1 MLLAMT
7 IELISFDLD
16 GTLIDTA
23 SEIAEAAN
31 RALESHGLERR
42 PEDQITAYIG
52 HGGRALINALRN
64 EVIAQDPAVEHRMSF
79 EQLFA
84 SFDNHYGEITGT
96 TSRPYP
102 GTHEAL
108 ERLSACG
115 LRLVCVTNKDHRHA
129 IHALEFHGLAAPF
142 ELVIG
147 GDTLPEKKPHASVLQ
162 HVATTL
168 GIPIERVAHIGDSAT
183 DVLAAKNSGVA
194 AWAVP
199 YGYNSGIPITAASP
213 DRVFRSLL
221 EMAEYVI
228 EMKAISRAEGRNI
241 RVH

>member
-1 MLLAMT
+1 MT

-42 PEDQITAYIG
+42 PEDRITAYIG

-64 EVIAQDPAVEHRMSF
+64 EVIAQDPGVEHRMSF

-84 SFDNHYGEITGT
+84 SFDDHYGETTGT
-96 TSRPYP
+96 SSKPYP

-108 ERLSACG
+108 ERLLAGG
-115 LRLVCVTNKDHRHA
+115 LRLVCVTNKDYRHA
-129 IHALEFHGLAAPF
+129 IHALEFHGLATPF
-142 ELVIG
+142 ELIIG
-147 GDTLPEKKPHASVLQ
+147 GDSLPEKKPHPSVLQ

-168 GIPIERVAHIGDSAT
+168 EIPLGYVAHIGDSAT

-199 YGYNSGIPITAASP
+199 YGYNSGVPITEANP
-213 DRVFRSLL
+213 DRVFQSLP
-221 EMAEYVI
+221 EMASYVI
-228 EMKAISRAEGRNI
+228 EMKAISLAEDRNI

>member
-1 MLLAMT
+1 MN

-31 RALESHGLERR
+31 RALESHGLDRR
-42 PEDQITAYIG
+42 PEDQITAFIG

-64 EVIAQDPAVEHRMSF
+64 DVIAQDPAVEHRMSF

-84 SFDNHYGEITGT
+84 SFDEHYGDTTGT
-96 TSRPYP
+96 LSQPYP

-108 ERLSACG
+108 EQLRACG

-129 IHALEFHGLAAPF
+129 IHALEFHGLVAPF

-147 GDTLPEKKPHASVLQ
+147 GDTLPEKKPHPSVLQ
-162 HVATTL
+162 HVSTTL
-168 GIPIERVAHIGDSAT
+168 GIPIERIAHIGDSAT

-199 YGYNSGIPITAASP
+199 YGYNGGVPITAANP
-213 DRVFRSLL
+213 DRVFHSLP
-221 EMAEYVI
+221 EMSEYVI
-228 EMKAISRAEGRNI
+228 EMKALSRAEGQNI
-241 RVH
+241 RGH

>member
-1 MLLAMT
+1 MT
-7 IELISFDLD
+7 LDLISFDLD

-42 PEDQITAYIG
+42 PEDLITALIG
-52 HGGRALINALRN
+52 HGGRALIKTLRN
-64 EVIAQDPAVEHRMSF
+64 DVIARDPAMEHRMSF

-84 SFDNHYGEITGT
+84 SFDDHYGETTGT
-96 TSRPYP
+96 ISRPYP

-108 ERLSACG
+108 ERLKACG
-115 LRLVCVTNKDHRHA
+115 MRLVCVTNKDHRHA

-147 GDTLPEKKPHASVLQ
+147 GDTLPEKKPHPSVLQ
-162 HVATTL
+162 HVSTTL
-168 GIPIERVAHIGDSAT
+168 GIPIGRIAHIGDSAT

-213 DRVFRSLL
+213 DRVFQSLP
-221 EMAEYVI
+221 EMAAYG
-228 EMKAISRAEGRNI
+228 ALLRAKTNS
-241 RVH
+241 

>member
-1 MLLAMT
+1 MN

-31 RALESHGLERR
+31 RALGSHGFDRR
-42 PEDQITAYIG
+42 PEDQLTAFIG
-52 HGGRALINALRN
+52 HGVRALINALRN
-64 EVIAQDPAVEHRMSF
+64 DVIAQDPAVEHRMSF

-84 SFDNHYGEITGT
+84 SFDEHYGDTTGT
-96 TSRPYP
+96 LSQPYP

-108 ERLSACG
+108 EQLRACG

-129 IHALEFHGLAAPF
+129 IHALEFHGLVAPF

-147 GDTLPEKKPHASVLQ
+147 GDTLPEKKPHPSVLQ
-162 HVATTL
+162 HVSTTL
-168 GIPIERVAHIGDSAT
+168 GIPIERIAHIGDSAT

-199 YGYNSGIPITAASP
+199 YGYNGGVPITAANP
-213 DRVFRSLL
+213 DRVFHSLP
-221 EMAEYVI
+221 EMSEYVI
-228 EMKAISRAEGRNI
+228 EMKALSRAEDQNI
-241 RVH
+241 RGH

>member
-1 MLLAMT
+1 MN

-31 RALESHGLERR
+31 RALESHGLDRR
-42 PEDQITAYIG
+42 PEDQITVFIG

-64 EVIAQDPAVEHRMSF
+64 DVIAQDPAVEHRMSF

-84 SFDNHYGEITGT
+84 SFDEHYGDTTGT
-96 TSRPYP
+96 LSQPYP

-108 ERLSACG
+108 EQLRACG

-129 IHALEFHGLAAPF
+129 IHALEFHGLVAPF

-147 GDTLPEKKPHASVLQ
+147 GDTLPEKKPHPSVLQ
-162 HVATTL
+162 HVSTTL
-168 GIPIERVAHIGDSAT
+168 GIPIERIAHIGDSAT

-199 YGYNSGIPITAASP
+199 YGYNGGVPITAANP
-213 DRVFRSLL
+213 DRVFHSLP
-221 EMAEYVI
+221 EMSEYVI
-228 EMKAISRAEGRNI
+228 EMKALSRAEGQNI
-241 RVH
+241 RGH

>member
-1 MLLAMT
+1 MT
-7 IELISFDLD
+7 IDLISFDLD

-42 PEDQITAYIG
+42 PEDQITAFIG

-64 EVIAQDPAVEHRMSF
+64 DVIAQDPAVEHRMSF

-84 SFDNHYGEITGT
+84 SFDEHYGDTTGT
-96 TSRPYP
+96 LSQPYP

-108 ERLSACG
+108 EQLRACG

-129 IHALEFHGLAAPF
+129 IHALEFHGLVAPF

-147 GDTLPEKKPHASVLQ
+147 GDTLPEKKPHPSVLQ
-162 HVATTL
+162 HVSTTL
-168 GIPIERVAHIGDSAT
+168 GIPIERIAHIGDSAT

-199 YGYNSGIPITAASP
+199 YGYNGGVPITAANP
-213 DRVFRSLL
+213 DRVFHSLP
-221 EMAEYVI
+221 EMSEYVI
-228 EMKAISRAEGRNI
+228 EMKALSRAEDQNI
-241 RVH
+241 RGH

>member
-1 MLLAMT
+1 MT

-31 RALESHGLERR
+31 RALESHGLDRR
-42 PEDQITAYIG
+42 PEDRITAFIG
-52 HGGRALINALRN
+52 HGGRALIQALRN
-64 EVIAQDPAVEHRMSF
+64 EVIAQDPGVEHRMSF

-84 SFDNHYGEITGT
+84 SFDAHYGETTGT
-96 TSRPYP
+96 SSQPYP

-108 ERLSACG
+108 ERLRSGG

-129 IHALEFHGLAAPF
+129 IHALEFHGLVAPF

-168 GIPIERVAHIGDSAT
+168 GVPIERIAHVGDSAT

-199 YGYNSGIPITAASP
+199 YGYNSGVPITAANP
-213 DRVFRSLL
+213 DRVFQSLP

-228 EMKAISRAEGRNI
+228 HLKSTSRAEGRNI
-241 RVH
+241 QTH

>member
-1 MLLAMT
+1 MT

-31 RALESHGLERR
+31 RALETHGLERR
-42 PEDQITAYIG
+42 PEERITAYIG
-52 HGGRALINALRN
+52 HGGRALIKALRN

-84 SFDNHYGEITGT
+84 SFDEHYGETTGT
-96 TSRPYP
+96 SSKPYP

-108 ERLSACG
+108 ERLRACG

-147 GDTLPEKKPHASVLQ
+147 GDTLPEKKPHPSVLQ

-168 GIPIERVAHIGDSAT
+168 GIPIERIAHIGDSAT

-199 YGYNSGIPITAASP
+199 YGYNSGIPITAADP
-213 DRVFRSLL
+213 DRVFHSLP
-221 EMAEYVI
+221 EMSEYVI
-228 EMKAISRAEGRNI
+228 EMKAISQAEGRNI

>member
-1 MLLAMT
+1 MDLD
-7 IELISFDLD
+7 LISFDLD

-42 PEDQITAYIG
+42 PEERITEFIG
-52 HGGRALINALRN
+52 HGGRALIRSLRN
-64 EVIAQDPAVEHRMSF
+64 EVIAQDPAMERRMSF

-84 SFDNHYGEITGT
+84 SFDEHYGETTGT
-96 TSRPYP
+96 VSQPYP

-108 ERLSACG
+108 ERLKTSG
-115 LRLVCVTNKDHRHA
+115 LRLVCVTNKDYRHA
-129 IHALEFHGLAAPF
+129 IHALEFHGLATPF

-147 GDTLPEKKPHASVLQ
+147 GDTLPEKKPHPSVLR

-168 GIPIERVAHIGDSAT
+168 EIPINRVAHIGDSAT
-183 DVLAAKNSGVA
+183 DVLSAKNSGVA

-199 YGYNSGIPITAASP
+199 YGYNSGIPITAANP
-213 DRVFRSLL
+213 DRLFQSLP

-228 EMKAISRAEGRNI
+228 ELKSIRQAEGQTI
-241 RVH
+241 RRP

>member
-1 MLLAMT
+1 MT
-7 IELISFDLD
+7 IDLISFDLD

-42 PEDQITAYIG
+42 PEDLITALIG

-64 EVIAQDPAVEHRMSF
+64 DVISQDPAVEHRMSF
-79 EQLFA
+79 EQLFV
-84 SFDNHYGEITGT
+84 SFDEHYGETTGT

-108 ERLSACG
+108 ERLRACG
-115 LRLVCVTNKDHRHA
+115 MRLVCVTNKDHRHA
-129 IHALEFHGLAAPF
+129 IHALEFHGLVAPF

-147 GDTLPEKKPHASVLQ
+147 GDTLPDKKPHPSVLQ

-168 GIPIERVAHIGDSAT
+168 GIPIERIAHIGDSAT
-183 DVLAAKNSGVA
+183 DVRAAKNSGVT

-199 YGYNSGIPITAASP
+199 YGYNSGAPITAANP
-213 DRVFRSLL
+213 DRVFNSLP
-221 EMAEYVI
+221 EMAEYVT
-228 EMKAISRAEGRNI
+228 ALRAEANR
-241 RVH
+241 

>member
-1 MLLAMT
+1 MN

-31 RALESHGLERR
+31 RALESHGLDRR
-42 PEDQITAYIG
+42 PEDQITVFIG

-64 EVIAQDPAVEHRMSF
+64 DVIAQDPAVEHRMSF

-84 SFDNHYGEITGT
+84 SFDEHYGDTTGT
-96 TSRPYP
+96 LSQPYP

-108 ERLSACG
+108 EQLRACG

-129 IHALEFHGLAAPF
+129 IHALEFHGLVAPF

-147 GDTLPEKKPHASVLQ
+147 GDTLPEKKPHPSVLQ
-162 HVATTL
+162 HVSTTL
-168 GIPIERVAHIGDSAT
+168 GIPIERIAHIGDSAT

-199 YGYNSGIPITAASP
+199 YGYNGGVPITAANP
-213 DRVFRSLL
+213 DRVFHSLP
-221 EMAEYVI
+221 EMSEYVI
-228 EMKAISRAEGRNI
+228 EMKALSRAEDQNI
-241 RVH
+241 RGH

>member
-1 MLLAMT
+1 MT

-42 PEDQITAYIG
+42 PEDQITAFIG

-64 EVIAQDPAVEHRMSF
+64 EVIAQDPGIEHRMSF

-84 SFDNHYGEITGT
+84 SFDDHYGETTGT
-96 TSRPYP
+96 SSKPYP

-108 ERLSACG
+108 EQLRGCG
-115 LRLVCVTNKDHRHA
+115 MRLVCVTNKDHRHA

-147 GDTLPEKKPHASVLQ
+147 GDSLPEKKPHPTVLQ

-168 GIPIERVAHIGDSAT
+168 GVQLERIAHIGDSAT

-199 YGYNSGIPITAASP
+199 YGYNSGVPITAANP
-213 DRVFRSLL
+213 DRVFQSLP
-221 EMAEYVI
+221 EVAEYVI
-228 EMKAISRAEGRNI
+228 ETRSVSQAEGRNI
-241 RVH
+241 RGH

>member
-1 MLLAMT
+1 MT

-42 PEDQITAYIG
+42 PEDQITAFIG

-64 EVIAQDPAVEHRMSF
+64 EGIAQDPGIEHRMSF

-84 SFDNHYGEITGT
+84 SFDDHYGETTGT
-96 TSRPYP
+96 SSKPYP

-108 ERLSACG
+108 EQLRGCG
-115 LRLVCVTNKDHRHA
+115 MRLVCVTNKDHRHA

-147 GDTLPEKKPHASVLQ
+147 GDSLPEKKPHPTVLQ

-168 GIPIERVAHIGDSAT
+168 GVQLERIAHIGDSAT

-199 YGYNSGIPITAASP
+199 YGYNSGVPITAANP
-213 DRVFRSLL
+213 DRVFQSLP
-221 EMAEYVI
+221 EVAEYVI
-228 EMKAISRAEGRNI
+228 ETRSVSQAEGRNI
-241 RVH
+241 RGH